1 MFANLADFILKH
13 SKMIIVIWLVV
24 LLCSVPLAIKSG
36 DVLVYDMTE
45 MGGMESEAVD
55 GQKIVDEYFTNS
67 LNLSEIL
74 VISYDSPEELDKAG
88 SVFLT
93 FQSLVKEK
101 YGDKIDVSNY
111 GTYSKD
117 DASKDKEGVMLV
129 AIANNDP
136 KFDIVHETGNLRELV
151 SQAKTE
157 AGAESLT
164 ALITGNAAI
173 SYDTEASSMEDVSK
187 IDPFSI
193 LLIFVLLALFFFAIV
208 TAFIPPAVVGM
219 AYGVVLMLLYAI
231 GSILDIYYI
240 TQVLILVSMLGAGCD
255 YAVFIITRYRDE
267 CKKGNDHDTALKEAI
282 MWGGEAVFTSGLA
295 VIIGFAALGLC
306 SFSLVQTMGIIL
318 ALGILMALIAA
329 LTFIPALL
337 NLCKDKIFWPSNMEK
352 YRQNEEN
359 VKAGTNLGVR
369 GHLSKFSKS
378 YFSWLSRVTHKF
390 AAPIAIVTLLIA
402 APCVYYYATTED
414 SADMISVMPPS
425 ESVDGLD
432 LIMTQTSGGTIMP
445 TNVVIDLNDSIG
457 EVGSSTILGNEIPYI
472 KWNEKGLN
480 VETMSGAVP
489 ALMLVSNDISSKYS
503 IVGTASGINSWAILY
518 TQVAEMLKTD
528 DPRLINMALYSQLPG
543 AVQTPVITILAYA
556 SGQSPL
562 APDPTNLTA
571 TPITPIE
578 GTDLVVMNVLDGI
591 LNYGTGIIDA
601 TATHIN
607 MMVITTEEP
616 MSANTMSFI
625 KDLRNAFHGENGYDT
640 QYSSIWSSS
649 YVTGTAALM
658 NDVSSEVED
667 QFSMIRAVVIVLL
680 IVLLFFILGSY
691 LTPIRA
697 VLTIMLSVIVTVALT
712 RFVFDGLMSTPVMFL
727 IPIVLF
733 VVLLGLGMDYEIFL
747 TTKIRENKIKG
758 MDNHEAIANAIRE
771 AGPIISLCALIMGG
785 TFLTMLLAGSSMLQ
799 EFGFALGVG
808 ILIDGLLMVGF
819 FSPAMMHLMGNWSW
833 KGPGFLTK
841 RHGLN
846 PDGTNM
852 AQSESEE
859 QA

>member
-55 GQKIVDEYFTNS
+55 GQLIINEYFTNS
-67 LNLSEIL
+67 LDLSEIL
-74 VISYDSPEELDKAG
+74 VISYNSSEDLDLAG

-93 FQSLVKEK
+93 FQTLVGEK
-101 YGDKIDVSNY
+101 YGDKISVSNY
-111 GTYSKD
+111 GTYSKGD
-117 DASKDKEGVMLV
+117 SSKEGVMLI

-136 KFDIVHETGNLRELV
+136 KFDIVHETGNLRDLV
-151 SQAKTE
+151 SEAKTE
-157 AGAESLT
+157 VGAESLT

-173 SYDTEASSMEDVSK
+173 SYDTEASSMEDVSR

-193 LLIFVLLALFFFAIV
+193 LLIFILLALFFFALV

-219 AYGVVLMLLYAI
+219 AYAVVLMLLYAI
-231 GSILDIYYI
+231 GSVLDIFYI

-267 CKKGNDHDTALKEAI
+267 CKKGNDHETALKEAV

-306 SFSLVQTMGIIL
+306 TFSMVQTMGIIL
-318 ALGILMALIAA
+318 ALGIAMALIAA

-337 NLCKDKIFWPSNMEK
+337 NLCKDKIFWPSNMAK
-352 YRQNEEN
+352 YKQNEEN
-359 VKAGTNLGVR
+359 IKAGTNLGVR
-369 GHLSKFSKS
+369 GNLSKISKS
-378 YFSWLSRVTHKF
+378 YFSWLSRFTHRF
-390 AAPIAIVTLLIA
+390 AAPIVVVALLLA
-402 APCVYYYATTED
+402 VPSVYYYATTED

-432 LIMTQTSGGTIMP
+432 LIMTQTSGGMIMP
-445 TNVVIDLNDSIG
+445 TNVVLDLRDSIG
-457 EVGSSTILGNEIPYI
+457 TVGSFKLMGNDIPYI
-472 KWNEKGLN
+472 IWNDKGLN
-480 VETMSGAVP
+480 IETMTGAVP
-489 ALMLVSNDISSKYS
+489 ALMLVSNDINSKFD
-503 IVGTASGINSWAILY
+503 IVTTASGINSWAILY
-518 TQVAEMLKTD
+518 YQTAAALGTD
-528 DPRLINMALYSQLPG
+528 DPTIINAAIYSQLPG
-543 AVQTPVITILAYA
+543 AVQGPVLTILAFA
-556 SGQSPL
+556 SGQL
-562 APDPTNLTA
+562 IPDPTNLTA
-571 TPITPIE
+571 TPLTPIGE
-578 GTDLVVMNVLDGI
+578 TSITVMNVIDGI
-591 LNYGTGIIDA
+591 LNYGTGIIDS
-601 TATHIN
+601 TASHIN
-607 MMVITTEEP
+607 MMVITSEEP
-616 MSANTMSFI
+616 MSANTMTFI
-625 KDLRNAFHGENGYDT
+625 NELRNAFHGENGYDT
-640 QYSSIWSSS
+640 QYSAIWSAS

-658 NDVSSEVED
+658 NDVSVEVED
-667 QFSMIRAVVIVLL
+667 QFGMIRIVVIVLL

-697 VLTIMLSVIVTVALT
+697 ILTIMLSVIVTVALT
-712 RFVFDGLMSTPVMFL
+712 RFVFDELMSTPVMFL

-758 MDNHEAIANAIRE
+758 MDNHEAISNAIRE

-808 ILIDGLLMVGF
+808 ILLDGLVMVGF
-819 FSPAMMHLMGNWSW
+819 FSPSMMHLMGNWSW
-833 KGPGFLTK
+833 KGPAFLTK

-852 AQSESEE
+852 VPSEPEE